1 MSRDLLIAAGPGE
14 LRGLLVDAGRA
25 CELRIVRDGEDARV
39 GDIHL
44 GRVVKI
50 LPALPAAL
58 VEIGLDRP
66 AFLSAE
72 DAAGAA
78 PSDKRDAG
86 IAAWLTEGQ
95 SVLVQVTREA
105 QGDKAVSVRM
115 RPRLAGRLLTFTPM
129 RPKLVM
135 PRAADPEARQRAT
148 EAIEGYLAQG
158 EGAILETGAFSAPPE
173 ALQAELKALQ
183 ARWTA
188 LQSHAEGATPPMR
201 LASEAGG
208 EAGLIRQLLDAFAD
222 LAPDR
227 IVVDDRATLAAAR
240 PALARQ
246 SPSWRPDLV
255 LHEGAED
262 VFEQCGVADELAA
275 ALNMRVALPG
285 GGALLVETTVAM
297 TVIDVD
303 GGDAVTGRGDPRAA
317 ILAVNL
323 AAAEMAARQVR
334 LRNLA
339 GAIVIDFVSMTRRAD
354 RERVSAALQAA
365 FADDPAQPQILGWT
379 RLGHMELTRRRR
391 HKPLAEIL
399 FEHPA
404 EGLAVKS
411 ALTTALEALRTAARQ
426 AMHHPARAPSLVVHP
441 AVAAALDGP
450 AAAGRRRLEASLARK
465 VTIVSDPASARD
477 TFDIRYD

>member
-14 LRGLLVDAGRA
+14 LRGLLVEDGHA
-25 CELRIVRDGEDARV
+25 CELRIVRDGADARV

-72 DAAGAA
+72 DAIGAA

-135 PRAADPEARQRAT
+135 PRAADSEARQRAT
-148 EAIEGYLAQG
+148 VAIGGYLAEG
-158 EGAILETGAFSAPPE
+158 EGAILEIGALSASPE

-183 ARWTA
+183 ARWA
-188 LQSHAEGATPPMR
+188 AVQYRADAATPPMR
-201 LASEAGG
+201 LASEGG
-208 EAGLIRQLLDAFAD
+208 GKAGLVVQLLDAFAD
-222 LAPDR
+222 LLPDR

-240 PALARQ
+240 QTLARQ
-246 SPSWRPDLV
+246 LREPRPDLV

-262 VFEQCGVADELAA
+262 VFEHCGAADELAA
-275 ALNMRVALPG
+275 ALSTRVALPG
-285 GGALLVETTVAM
+285 GGALIVETAAAM

-323 AAAEMAARQVR
+323 VAAEMAARQIR

-354 RERVSAALQAA
+354 RERVGAALQAA
-365 FADDPAQPQILGWT
+365 FADDPAQPQLLGWT

-399 FEHPA
+399 FERPA
-404 EGLAVKS
+404 EGIVVKS
-411 ALTTALEALRTAARQ
+411 ALTTALEALRAAAGQ
-426 AMHHPARAPSLVVHP
+426 AAHHPAGAPSLVVHP

-450 AAAGRRRLEASLARK
+450 AAAGRRQLEASLARK
-465 VTIVSDPASARD
+465 VTIVSDLARARD